1 MTIPERLLATLRC
14 LECGHY
20 PLEYDREEAILSC
33 AQCKARYPAR
43 YGIPS
48 LLEGGPEKQ
57 NWNPWKLDR
66 LKMTG
71 NSYYKRAKGELP
83 EKESSKSYARFLGQ
97 HGFYSPGDTLLD
109 IGCATGHFLRS
120 FRRLLDPDIF
130 YTGID
135 THFPFL
141 QWGREVYG
149 IDRHCNFVH
158 CDALAMPFL
167 DQSYDLTIV
176 NLFHFFP
183 RIDEAIRETMR
194 VTRKMVIWRTPI
206 GDRANYVVKVIH
218 NHSFGELQVLTPE
231 REDFDYT
238 LYMLYSKE
246 YIGGLVAHLG
256 GKLTLIERDTDFEDF
271 DNTALEEFQG
281 VPATKTVNGM
291 QINGNL
297 VLDWHYVVINVR

>member
-1 MTIPERLLATLRC
+1 MTIPERLLATLCC
-14 LECGHY
+14 LECGYH
-20 PLEYDREEAILSC
+20 PLEYDRAEAMLSC
-33 AQCKARYPAR
+33 PQCRVRYPAQ

-57 NWNPWKLDR
+57 NWNPWRLDR

-97 HGFYSPGDTLLD
+97 QRFYSPGDTLLD

-120 FRRLLDPDIF
+120 FRRLLDPDIL

-135 THFPFL
+135 IYFPFL

-149 IDRHCNFVH
+149 IDHYCNFVH

-167 DQSYDLTIV
+167 DQSYDVVIV

-183 RIDEAIRETMR
+183 RIDEALRETMR
-194 VTRKMVIWRTPI
+194 VAHKMVIWRTPI
-206 GDRANYVVKVIH
+206 GQTNYIIKVIL
-218 NHSFGELQVLTPE
+218 NRSFDELQVLTPE
-231 REDFDYT
+231 REYFDYT
-238 LYMLYSKE
+238 LYMLYAKE
-246 YIGGLVAHLG
+246 YIEGLVAHLG
-256 GKLTLIERDTDFEDF
+256 GKVALIERDTDFEDF

-281 VPATKTVNGM
+281 VPATKTVDGM

-297 VLDWHYVVINVR
+297 VLDWHYIVIDVR